1 MRFFVFFLV
10 ITVLVS
16 VLGVYVHRRATH
28 VFSLEKRGR
37 WLLGSTF
44 GLGLALFF
52 LRRVIG
58 SDVIGKELVIV
69 GAGFAMAIVL
79 AAGLLFH
86 VDLVR
91 GLWWLGERVVAR
103 LRGTTPGGQSAG
115 AVADSVSV
123 TDSVSLADSVS
134 VTDVSVTDVSVTD
147 SVSVTDPVPV
157 RDTGTAVDTGTVADD
172 SVAVDLEL
180 AALALSRSTLGR
192 RAFTRHASAA
202 ALVVGTGSSFY
213 GALFGRRDYTI
224 DEVPI
229 PIVGL
234 PRTLDGLTIVQ
245 LSDIHVGSFV
255 GDGELR
261 AAELLVREARPD
273 LIVLTGDLLDH
284 DAAYAPQLGRFVER
298 LRPLARFGVAAI
310 PGNHDHY
317 AGVEAVE
324 EALRRAG
331 AHLMTNAGRLVGDR
345 GGAFALVGVD
355 DLWAGEGRRPDLDRA
370 LSMVPP
376 DAPKILLA
384 HQPVFL
390 EQAVG
395 KVQLQLSGHTH
406 GGQVSLGWNPAELVL
421 PNGWVRGRYDVGES
435 ILYVNRGFGTAGPPT
450 RLFSPPEVTKI
461 VLVAA

>member
-1 MRFFVFFLV
+1 MSRFLLFFLV
-10 ITVLVS
+10 VGVLMS
-16 VLGVYVHRRATH
+16 VLGLYVHRRASH
-28 VFSLEKRGR
+28 VFGLERRGR
-37 WLLGSTF
+37 VVLGATIV
-44 GLGLALFF
+44 GGVGLFF

-58 SDVIGKELVIV
+58 DGEVGRELVIL
-69 GAGFAMAIVL
+69 GAAFAMAIVL

-86 VDLVR
+86 VDAVR
-91 GLWWLGERVVAR
+91 GLWWAGEKALG
-103 LRGTTPGGQSAG
+103 RGKGPPADAAQKRAEDREEAPPTEAPPAGSQAATRAASSGPAIEHESWVSPSA
-115 AVADSVSV
+115 
-123 TDSVSLADSVS
+123 
-134 VTDVSVTDVSVTD
+134 
-147 SVSVTDPVPV
+147 
-157 RDTGTAVDTGTVADD
+157 
-172 SVAVDLEL
+172 
-180 AALALSRSTLGR
+180 LGR
-192 RAFTRHASAA
+192 REFNRHASAA
-202 ALVVGTGSSFY
+202 ALTLGTGGAFY

-224 DEVPI
+224 EEVPI
-229 PIVGL
+229 PIAGL

-255 GDGELR
+255 GEGELR
-261 AAELLVREARPD
+261 AAESLVREARPD

-331 AHLMTNAGRLVGDR
+331 AHLMTNAGRLIGDG
-345 GGAFALVGVD
+345 GGAFGLVGVD
-355 DLWAGEGRRPDLDRA
+355 DLWAKEGRAPNLERA
-370 LSMVPP
+370 LAMVPR
-376 DAPKILLA
+376 DVPKILLA

-450 RLFSPPEVTKI
+450 RLFSPPEVTKL

>member
-1 MRFFVFFLV
+1 MSRFLLFFLV
-10 ITVLVS
+10 VGVLMS
-16 VLGVYVHRRATH
+16 VLGLYVHRRASH
-28 VFSLEKRGR
+28 VFGLERRGR
-37 WLLGSTF
+37 VA
-44 GLGLALFF
+44 LGLTIVVGVGLFF

-58 SDVIGKELVIV
+58 DGEVGRELVIL
-69 GAGFAMAIVL
+69 GAAFAMAIVL

-86 VDLVR
+86 VDAVR
-91 GLWWLGERVVAR
+91 GLWWAGEKALGRGKRPPADAVAKR
-103 LRGTTPGGQSAG
+103 
-115 AVADSVSV
+115 AVADAVS
-123 TDSVSLADSVS
+123 
-134 VTDVSVTDVSVTD
+134 TDVVSTDVVSTD
-147 SVSVTDPVPV
+147 VVSTMEARP
-157 RDTGTAVDTGTVADD
+157 
-172 SVAVDLEL
+172 SE
-180 AALALSRSTLGR
+180 AASEEPAIEHESWISPSAMGR
-192 RAFTRHASAA
+192 RAFNRHASAA
-202 ALVVGTGSSFY
+202 ALTLGTGSAFY

-224 DEVPI
+224 EEVPI
-229 PIVGL
+229 PIAGL

-255 GDGELR
+255 GEGELR
-261 AAELLVREARPD
+261 AAESLVREARPD

-331 AHLMTNAGRLVGDR
+331 AHLMTNAGRLIGDG
-345 GGAFALVGVD
+345 GGAFGLVGVD
-355 DLWAGEGRRPDLDRA
+355 DLWAKEGRAPNLERA
-370 LSMVPP
+370 LAMVPR
-376 DAPKILLA
+376 DVPKILLA

-450 RLFSPPEVTKI
+450 RLFSPPEVTKL

>member
-1 MRFFVFFLV
+1 
-10 ITVLVS
+10 
-16 VLGVYVHRRATH
+16 
-28 VFSLEKRGR
+28 
-37 WLLGSTF
+37 
-44 GLGLALFF
+44 
-52 LRRVIG
+52 
-58 SDVIGKELVIV
+58 
-69 GAGFAMAIVL
+69 MAR
-79 AAGLLFH
+79 
-86 VDLVR
+86 VR
-91 GLWWLGERVVAR
+91 GTKPEV
-103 LRGTTPGGQSAG
+103 QSAS
-115 AVADSVSV
+115 AVTDVTVTDSDTVTVSDTVSETVSV
-123 TDSVSLADSVS
+123 TGTVSDS
-134 VTDVSVTDVSVTD
+134 VTDAVSDSDGSV
-147 SVSVTDPVPV
+147 VVDP
-157 RDTGTAVDTGTVADD
+157 
-172 SVAVDLEL
+172 EL

-229 PIVGL
+229 PIAGL

-331 AHLMTNAGRLVGDR
+331 AHLMTNAGRLIGDR
-345 GGAFALVGVD
+345 GGAFGLVGVD
-355 DLWAGEGRRPDLDRA
+355 DLWAREGRRPDLDRA

-390 EQAVG
+390 EEAVG